1 MPQLGSNRKKGTGS
15 MRERSAG
22 HYELRY
28 YDKATKRQAV
38 RTFVAPREE
47 RGASIRAARA
57 ALAALVADVESGRY
71 VYARD
76 ANPEPAVDPQPQPG
90 ARTVGDVLDE
100 WLAHCE
106 SVGRAHTTRNGY
118 RIRAERFKAAIG
130 SVALSALGSR
140 DVDQLYAHW
149 RAEGMTQAGVVH
161 HHRVLRAALNQAKK
175 WEWVDR
181 NVALNATVTMPAPP
195 ELHVPSL
202 EQTEALVL
210 RAEQGASPDLGSI
223 VLFAI
228 MTGCRRG
235 ELCGLQWGDVDSAR
249 QRLTFRR
256 SVWEVRSETG
266 IKDTKTHRVRTIAL
280 DPGCMRLLA
289 ARRQRADT
297 DAAMAGVTLGDGAYV
312 WATNVDGLA
321 PRTPDSITR
330 AFAHLCDTLKRETG
344 QPWPFRFHDLRHL
357 SATELIAAGVDVRT
371 VAGRLG
377 HVDPTVTLR
386 VYAHAAQERDRA
398 AAELLGNRF
407 ALPTASPL

>member
-15 MRERSAG
+15 IRERSAG

-38 RTFVAPREE
+38 RTFVAPRAEG
-47 RGASIRAARA
+47 GASIRAARA

-140 DVDQLYAHW
+140 DVDHLYAHW

-195 ELHVPSL
+195 ELHVPSF

-235 ELCGLQWGDVDSAR
+235 ELCGLQWGDVDWAR

-280 DPGCMRLLA
+280 DPACMRLLA

-297 DAAMAGVTLGDGAYV
+297 DANMAGVTLGDGAYV
-312 WATNVDGLA
+312 WATSVDGLA

-377 HVDPTVTLR
+377 HADPTVTLR